1 MEEARPRD
9 PATPGKRGD
18 RGGESGHPFERSV
31 WRPGTDSMAKIDI
44 EQERC
49 KGCRLCVSVCPKNV
63 IVIGSSFNQ
72 KGYSFPVMKN
82 EAECTGCALCAEM
95 CPDICIRVWR

>member
-1 MEEARPRD
+1 
-9 PATPGKRGD
+9 
-18 RGGESGHPFERSV
+18 
-31 WRPGTDSMAKIDI
+31 MAKIDI

-49 KGCRLCVSVCPKNV
+49 KGCRLCVSVCPKKI

-72 KGYSFPVMKN
+72 KGYSFPVMTD
-82 EAECTGCALCAEM
+82 EVQCTGCALCAEM